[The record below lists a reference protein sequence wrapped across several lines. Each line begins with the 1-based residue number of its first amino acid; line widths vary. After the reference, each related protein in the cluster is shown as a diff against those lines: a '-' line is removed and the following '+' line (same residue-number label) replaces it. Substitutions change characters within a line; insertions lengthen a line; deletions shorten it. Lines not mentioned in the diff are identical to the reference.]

1 MICEFYVLFL
11 GEREVVSHR
20 NPLFE
25 LQGGATLLDEVQ
37 QVSVWLLCYLTEIA
51 NHLVLDDIR
60 KLYNHK
66 F

>member
-11 GEREVVSHR
+11 RVSKGEFQFVSHR

-37 QVSVWLLCYLTEIA
+37 QVSGCY
-51 NHLVLDDIR
+51 DIEQ
-60 KLYNHK
+60 KSQTS
-66 F
+66 